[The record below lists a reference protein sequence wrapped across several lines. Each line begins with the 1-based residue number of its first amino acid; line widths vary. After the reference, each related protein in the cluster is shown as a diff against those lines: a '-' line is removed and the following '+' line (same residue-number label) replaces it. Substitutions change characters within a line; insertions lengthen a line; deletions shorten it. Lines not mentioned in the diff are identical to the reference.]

1 MLWSTGTS
9 IQELQHGRT
18 KRRREAQDSPSFD
31 PHDRVMTGI
40 RERESKGATNTVQ
53 AKRLNPHLIGST
65 RVENERGTKRNG
77 IRTLSTNSSWNRR
90 RLKKKRHVPTIQ
102 THS

>member
-1 MLWSTGTS
+1 MLWSTGTG

-18 KRRREAQDSPSFD
+18 TRRREAQDSPSFD
-31 PHDRVMTGI
+31 PHDIVTTGI
-40 RERESKGATNTVQ
+40 RERESKRATNTEQ

-65 RVENERGTKRNG
+65 GVENKRGTKGNG
-77 IRTLSTNSSWNRR
+77 IRTLSTNSSWNMR
-90 RLKKKRHVPTIQ
+90 RLKKKRHDPTIQ